1 MKFGVSFLNY
11 EDETEFD
18 ATLKY
23 CLLVVC
29 LQLNYI
35 TQNDMQTMILD
46 DIINKVLSYMLS
58 EVIFV

>member
-11 EDETEFD
+11 EDEIEFD

-46 DIINKVLSYMLS
+46 DIINKVLSYMLI